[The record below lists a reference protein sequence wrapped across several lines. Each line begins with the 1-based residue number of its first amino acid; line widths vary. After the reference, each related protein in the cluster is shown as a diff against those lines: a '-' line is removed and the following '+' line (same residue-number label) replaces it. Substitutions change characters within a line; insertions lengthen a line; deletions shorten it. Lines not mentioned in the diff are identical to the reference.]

1 MTGLGL
7 WRSGSTLPRTDMTR
21 KRAKMFKRFIHII
34 MITMALAPRTATA
47 GLLSRLGVGLNPGTL
62 LALRG
67 DYSSSAKLKDMVL
80 PGAGLGLSLRYRL
93 NKNFFIDG
101 SFSYNWM
108 FFQQNKR
115 PSEYVSDKPAFVA
128 PMYTL
133 NGTFYPMSGHTIE
146 PYLTAGGGICPW
158 WFSSQATGGVLWLS
172 PGNPDEAFTKVSKL
186 IEGGLGIEVMIWSK
200 FSILGEVKYYHIFAK
215 DEYKFGKGYF
225 GDQDLLG
232 IRLGITFYFS
242 SKNPAQ
248 KDEGNT
254 P

>member
-1 MTGLGL
+1 MT
-7 WRSGSTLPRTDMTR
+7 
-21 KRAKMFKRFIHII
+21 II
-34 MITMALAPRTATA
+34 MMALAPGTATA
-47 GLLSRLGVGLNPGTL
+47 GLLSRFGIGLNAGTL
-62 LALRG
+62 LSLRG
-67 DYSSSAKLKDMVL
+67 NYIGSQTLKNTVL
-80 PGAGLGLSLRYRL
+80 PGAGPGLSLRYRL

-108 FFQQNKR
+108 FFKANMR
-115 PSEYVSDKPAFVA
+115 PADYASDKPAFVA

-133 NGTFYPMSGHTIE
+133 NGTFYPMSGHRIE
-146 PYLTAGGGICPW
+146 PYLTVGGGICPW

-186 IEGGLGIEVMIWSK
+186 IDGGLGIEVMIWSK
-200 FSILGEVKYYHIFAK
+200 LSILGEVKYYHIFAK

-232 IRLGITFYFS
+232 IRLGITFYFGG
-242 SKNPAQ
+242 KNPAE